1 MDQPTWR
8 ILNMVKRTILITV
21 FVSALLFL
29 NFFGKSY
36 LRQRNALRIVQ
47 TVLTY
52 WENGDIPQAMSFW
65 ENENDSPPVYEIL
78 TYEIGKKT
86 FGKEGGV
93 YTALIAVMIY
103 FPTNNQFPTGKE
115 WTFELNKTRYG
126 WKIMDFRLSANP
138 TSQ

>member
-1 MDQPTWR
+1 MAKR
-8 ILNMVKRTILITV
+8 IILITV

-36 LRQRNALRIVQ
+36 LRRRNALQVMQ

-65 ENENDSPPVYEIL
+65 ENENNSPPVYEIL

-86 FGKEGGV
+86 FGKEDGV
-93 YTALIAVMIY
+93 YTAFIAVTIY

-115 WTFELNKTRYG
+115 WIFELNKTRYG
-126 WKIMDFRLSANP
+126 WKIMDFRLSTNP